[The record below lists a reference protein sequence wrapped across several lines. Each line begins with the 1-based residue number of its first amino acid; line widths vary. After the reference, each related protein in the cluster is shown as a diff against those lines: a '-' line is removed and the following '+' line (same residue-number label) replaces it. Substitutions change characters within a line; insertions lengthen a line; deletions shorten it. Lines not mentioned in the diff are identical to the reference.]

1 MACIPFCNLCKMHND
16 NFLECLVI
24 FLTHKYKLK
33 GKQMVIKPAI
43 YYSLQ
48 RKNCI
53 MILLLHTTWFQRKQG
68 SEALDKKGSQYI
80 SCFLHIIKNPMQ

>member
-1 MACIPFCNLCKMHND
+1 MQSAHD
-16 NFLECLVI
+16 NFLQCLDI
-24 FLTHKYKLK
+24 FLTYKYKLK

-53 MILLLHTTWFQRKQG
+53 MILLLHTTWFQWQQG
-68 SEALDKKGSQYI
+68 SETLGKKGSQSI
-80 SCFLHIIKNPMQ
+80 